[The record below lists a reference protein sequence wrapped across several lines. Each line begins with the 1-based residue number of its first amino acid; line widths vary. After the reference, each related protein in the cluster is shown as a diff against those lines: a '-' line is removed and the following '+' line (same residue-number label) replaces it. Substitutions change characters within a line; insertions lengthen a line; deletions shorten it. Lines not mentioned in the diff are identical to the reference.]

1 MRNKNWVVSI
11 AAFGLLL
18 ACDNGAGPLSS
29 GAAKAPGIDA
39 SKEQQDPMLVG
50 QRLLQAGELEL
61 ALRAFYRAAAIE
73 GLSARV
79 LTSIGTTQLSLGR
92 LGQAEDT
99 LRQAIEADATYV
111 PAWNNLGAVLIEQGQ
126 WGEAVRVL
134 ETAFA
139 LDSGESAEI
148 QQNLQLALA
157 NFNAKSYPETEEP
170 DFDLLRRGAG
180 DYLLMSTEK

>member
-18 ACDNGAGPLSS
+18 ACDDTTGRLSS
-29 GAAKAPGIDA
+29 VDSKTPGVDITQ
-39 SKEQQDPMLVG
+39 EQQDPMLVG
-50 QRLLQAGELEL
+50 QRLLQAGEFEL
-61 ALRAFYRAAAIE
+61 ALRSFYRAAAIE
-73 GLSARV
+73 GLSVRV
-79 LTSIGTTQLSLGR
+79 LTSIGTTQLSMGR

-111 PAWNNLGAVLIEQGQ
+111 PAWNNLGAVLIELRQ

-134 ETAFA
+134 EAAFA

-148 QQNLQLALA
+148 QQNLRLALE
-157 NFNAKSYPETEEP
+157 NFNTKSYSEPEEP
-170 DFDLLRRGAG
+170 DFNLLRRGAG
-180 DYLLMSTEK
+180 DYLLMSTEQ